1 MSIDVSGG
9 TAATSYAVSYYA
21 SAAAVPGG
29 VTNDAYKT
37 TNILMRLIPK
47 GTFTM
52 GSPSGELGRNSDE
65 TQHQVTLTKD
75 FYIGVF
81 EVTQRQWELV
91 MGNKPSYFTNATYYQ
106 TRPVEY
112 VSYYDIRE
120 NPDNSAITTNWP
132 ATNAVHAASFMGK
145 LRAKTGLTGFD
156 LPTESQW
163 EYACR
168 AGTATALNSG
178 YNLTS
183 TSNDPRMS
191 EVGRYW
197 YNGGSAYS
205 QGCVPSAG
213 TALAGSYPPNAWGLY
228 DMHGNVWEWCL
239 DWYGTD
245 PGTVTDPPG
254 ASSGS
259 DRVFRGGSWGD
270 DAIYCRSAYRSSFFY
285 PGIRVGNVGFR
296 ACCAPPGQP

>member
-1 MSIDVSGG
+1 
-9 TAATSYAVSYYA
+9 
-21 SAAAVPGG
+21 
-29 VTNDAYKT
+29 
-37 TNILMRLIPK
+37 MRLIPK

-52 GSPSGELGRNSDE
+52 GYRSTDYPGASDYGL
-65 TQHQVTLTKD
+65 HQVTLTKD
-75 FYIGVF
+75 FYLGVF

-106 TRPVEY
+106 TRPVEQ

-120 NPDNSAITTNWP
+120 NPNNSAISPNWP
-132 ATNAVHAASFMGK
+132 ATNAVHADSFMGK

-178 YNLTS
+178 YNLTN
-183 TSNDPRMS
+183 TINDPRMS

-197 YNGGSAYS
+197 YNGGSGYS
-205 QGCVPSAG
+205 QGCAPSAG
-213 TALAGSYPPNAWGLY
+213 TALAGSYLANAWGLY
-228 DMHGNVWEWCL
+228 DMHGNVQEWCL
-239 DWYGTD
+239 DWYGTY
-245 PGTVTDPPG
+245 PGTVSDPPG

-259 DRVFRGGSWGD
+259 IRVGRGGSWGYY
-270 DAIYCRSAYRSSFFY
+270 AYGCRSAIRYGDS
-285 PGIRVGNVGFR
+285 PGARDVYYYGFR
-296 ACCAPPGQP
+296 ACCAPPGQQ